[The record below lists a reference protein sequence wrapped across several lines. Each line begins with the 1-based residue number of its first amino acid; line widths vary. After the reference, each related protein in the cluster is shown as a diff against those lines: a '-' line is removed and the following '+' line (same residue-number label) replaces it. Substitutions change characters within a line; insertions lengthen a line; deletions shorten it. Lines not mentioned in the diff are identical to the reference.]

1 MKCFAYGCWIL
12 CQSLRWTDIFIE
24 KFKVLSVCHIS
35 VQVNSSIESAEVL
48 VFTFFAMLTIRLYYD
63 F

>member
-1 MKCFAYGCWIL
+1 MRCFAYGCWIL
-12 CQSLRWTDIFIE
+12 RQSLRWIAIFIE
-24 KFKVLSVCHIS
+24 KFKVLSVWHIS
-35 VQVNSSIESAEVL
+35 VQINSSIESAEVL